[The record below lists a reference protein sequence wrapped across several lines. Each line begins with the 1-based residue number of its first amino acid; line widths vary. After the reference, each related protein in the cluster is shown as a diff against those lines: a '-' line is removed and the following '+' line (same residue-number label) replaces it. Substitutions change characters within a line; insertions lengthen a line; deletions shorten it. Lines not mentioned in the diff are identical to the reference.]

1 LSFGYEKDLTE
12 MNSRY
17 SPPQTKKVR
26 RIDLIEMLNEVALA
40 ARKHMDVQQTLEEAL
55 DIVVRRLEM
64 EAGAIFLWEDGKL
77 ALRVRRG
84 ISEEHAQEVDRR
96 RARRLGEDPTHQA
109 ARSENVFFVA
119 DMAQDPRFEG
129 MWKIRQNRS
138 YLQIPLIA
146 SRETKGVMG
155 LVTKAGEP
163 LSGQEADLLGAV
175 GHQVGLIIE
184 NVDLMDEAVRC
195 ENEAK
200 MLLVLGTQI
209 SASLELDEVLE
220 AIAESAKGL
229 LGMEHGIAALIDES
243 GKQMNIRTVAGPL
256 REKLRG
262 KKIFLREQLHDDM
275 EKLGEMILFEAG
287 IPKTTGVWDMEEIL
301 SLGITSLLAIPLLR
315 GERAL
320 GLLAVMEDEPHSFSE
335 RDVRLLQQLA
345 QSVVIAIEN
354 AKLYQQVRSMTAI
367 EERRW
372 LAREMHDDLAQGLGL
387 INIQATVTDDMLSNG
402 KIDQARESLKR
413 VKEIANRSYTD
424 VREAIFSLRTIVS
437 PDTQFLSTLQDYLSD
452 YQRHYGL
459 ETSLDAEDESAVQF
473 SYEVGAQVSYIIKE
487 AITNARKHGG
497 AKRVEVSIVR
507 EDCGSVITVKDDGVG
522 FNPLTISRE
531 DAQHMGLQIM
541 RERAWSV
548 GGELEVHSGK
558 GEGTNVTLCV
568 PVDPAE

>member
-1 LSFGYEKDLTE
+1 LTE
-12 MNSRY
+12 MSSKY

-40 ARKHMDVQQTLEEAL
+40 ASNHMDIQQTLEEVL
-55 DIVVRRLEM
+55 DIVVQRLEM

-77 ALRVRRG
+77 VLRVRRG
-84 ISEEHAQEVDRR
+84 ISEEHAQEIDRR

-129 MWKIRQNRS
+129 MWEVRQNRS
-138 YLQIPLIA
+138 YLQIPLFA
-146 SRETKGVMG
+146 SQGTKGVMG
-155 LVTKAGEP
+155 LITKAGEP
-163 LSGQEADLLGAV
+163 LSEQESDLLGAV

-184 NVDLMDEAVRC
+184 NVDLLAEAFRC

-200 MLLVLGTQI
+200 MLLALGTQI

-220 AIAESAKGL
+220 AVAESAKEL
-229 LGMEHGIAALIDES
+229 LGMEHGMAALMDES
-243 GKQMNIRTVAGPL
+243 GEQMNIRTVAGPL

-262 KKIFLREQLHDDM
+262 KKISLREQFHDNL
-275 EKLGEMILFEAG
+275 EKLGGMILFEAG

-301 SLGITSLLAIPLLR
+301 SFGINSLLAIPLLR
-315 GERAL
+315 GDRML
-320 GLLAVMEDEPHSFSE
+320 GLLTVMEDEPHSFSE

-345 QSVVIAIEN
+345 HSVVIAIEN
-354 AKLYQQVRSMTAI
+354 AMLYKQVRSMTAI

-387 INIQATVTDDMLSNG
+387 IHIQATVTEDLLSNG
-402 KIDQARESLKR
+402 KIDQAKESLKQ

-424 VREAIFSLRTIVS
+424 VREAIFSLRTVVS
-437 PDTQFLSTLQDYLSD
+437 PDTRFLSTLQDYLSD
-452 YQRHYGL
+452 YQRHYGV
-459 ETSLDAEDESAVQF
+459 ETSLDADDESAVQF
-473 SYEVGAQVSYIIKE
+473 SDEVGAQVSYIIKE
-487 AITNARKHGG
+487 AVTNARKHGD
-497 AKRVEVSIVR
+497 AKRVDVSIVR
-507 EDCGSVITVKDDGVG
+507 EDCGSVITIKDDGFG
-522 FNPLTISRE
+522 FDPLTISRE

-548 GGELEVHSGK
+548 GGELEVHSGE

-568 PVDPAE
+568 PVDLAQ